1 MGSLIPLDNI
11 HFIIHQLM
19 ASGDAAVTACVTMV
33 GVNLPSIHFLPL
45 IYQIQTQVPVTWDFE
60 SNLHLTPV
68 LIAGSIVFL
77 CRNPTLNPGDFFDR
91 SFEEYK
97 NGFANHGIYYLHA
110 NFNPIWLFSKMILLQ
125 GRGGLVLKSSTK

>member
-68 LIAGSIVFL
+68 LIAGSIVIL

-97 NGFANHGIYYLHA
+97 NGFANHGISRNTFLA
-110 NFNPIWLFSKMILLQ
+110 FIKIILLQ
-125 GRGGLVLKSSTK
+125 GRGGLALKSSTK